1 MEGCPNE
8 ANYVGAIDRDFIG
21 VSPLE
26 QLQRKYFFRDEA
38 PSSFQERRGRFVRS
52 KAISG
57 LKDSAMSYM
66 IK

>member
-26 QLQRKYFFRDEA
+26 RLQRKYFFRDGA
-38 PSSFQERRGRFVRS
+38 PSSPRELRGS
-52 KAISG
+52 PA
-57 LKDSAMSYM
+57 
-66 IK
+66 